1 MGKGNEGMTMNR
13 KPILLDG
20 SAGTALWAMADER
33 GIARESVW
41 KYNIEH
47 PELVLELHKRY
58 INVGSEMIQTNT
70 FSANPPSVSAS
81 SDYDCAD
88 VIREGVK
95 LAKKAAEGTDVKVYL
110 SSGPL
115 SALLEP
121 FGKLTSRETEECYT
135 IICDTAKDAGAD
147 YIMLETF
154 MDVEMMKIAASCAVR
169 TGLPTVCSMTFD
181 KRRRT
186 MMGDTVEKIVNE
198 LAPLGIAGIG
208 INCSFGPEKALEVI
222 REYASLTQLPL
233 YYKPNSGIGENYGAE
248 QFAAEV
254 SPALELVSFVGGCC
268 GCDESY
274 IRKLRELI

>member
-1 MGKGNEGMTMNR
+1 MNR
-13 KPILLDG
+13 RPILLDG
-20 SAGTALWAMADER
+20 SAGTALWAMAEER
-33 GIARESVW
+33 GIAREPVW

-47 PELVLELHKRY
+47 PELVSELHRRY
-58 INVGSEMIQTNT
+58 IAVGCEMIQTNT
-70 FSANPPSVSAS
+70 FSANPQSVRLS

-95 LAKKAAEGTDVKVYL
+95 LAKKAAEGTNVKVYL

-121 FGKLTSRETEECYT
+121 YGKLTRKETEEAYT
-135 IICDTAKDAGAD
+135 LICGAAKDAGAD

-154 MDVEMMKIAASCAVR
+154 MDVEMMKTAAACAVK
-169 TGLPTVCSMTFD
+169 TGLPTVCSMTFA

-186 MMGDTVEKIVNE
+186 MMGDSVEKIVGALE
-198 LAPLGIAGIG
+198 PLGIAGIG

-222 REYASLTQLPL
+222 REYAEKTSLPL
-233 YYKPNSGIGENYGAE
+233 YYKPNSGMGELYSAE
-248 QFAAEV
+248 KFAEEV
-254 SPALELVSFVGGCC
+254 RPALDIVSFVGGCC

-274 IRKLRELI
+274 ISKLREII